1 MWNGSENQV
10 ILSLIRH
17 GKTEANLE
25 GRYLGRT
32 DEDLTEAG
40 KQEILDRVNAGYYPE
55 ADMVFTSAMKRCK
68 TTAELIY
75 PGKKFI
81 ELPEW
86 NEIDFGLF
94 EGKNYKELSG
104 NPDYQAW
111 IDSGGVTAFPGGES
125 REQFIKR
132 CASGMEKMVSM
143 LPKQV
148 ERVSIVVH
156 GGTIMALGSRFFGGD
171 YFDYQIKNGKMIRAI
186 LERKQEIRCSIIS

>member
-1 MWNGSENQV
+1 M
-10 ILSLIRH
+10 ISLIRH

-55 ADMVFTSAMKRCK
+55 ADVVFTSAMKRCK

-75 PGKKFI
+75 PGRSLI
-81 ELPEW
+81 ALPEW

-94 EGKNYKELSG
+94 EGRNYKELSE

-111 IDSGGVTAFPGGES
+111 IDSGGVTAFPGGDRRS
-125 REQFIKR
+125 HR
-132 CASGMEKMVSM
+132 
-143 LPKQV
+143 
-148 ERVSIVVH
+148 
-156 GGTIMALGSRFFGGD
+156 
-171 YFDYQIKNGKMIRAI
+171 
-186 LERKQEIRCSIIS
+186 